1 MRQRKQS
8 RTKSK
13 SRSKSRRYTQFK
25 GGAGDIN
32 NIINNLTWLLYTH
45 FEYDDILEIF
55 LNQHNKHFS
64 IMPITIATNNK
75 KHIEDKYLSKYNKL
89 WMN

>member
-32 NIINNLTWLLYTH
+32 NIIKI
-45 FEYDDILEIF
+45 FIFFILE
-55 LNQHNKHFS
+55 NKHQPYIVS
-64 IMPITIATNNK
+64 IF
-75 KHIEDKYLSKYNKL
+75 
-89 WMN
+89 